1 MLPPRLLL
9 TALVI
14 GSAASMLTA
23 CQSTTASSKSAAS
36 PDAVA
41 SKEVRQ
47 TNSSDFAA
55 DTHRTYNP
63 QTGDFEQNPPWGKR
77 SNKTE

>member
-9 TALVI
+9 TALII
-14 GSAASMLTA
+14 GSAASLLTA
-23 CQSTTASSKSAAS
+23 CQSTTASRSHTTSS
-36 PDAVA
+36 DAVA
-41 SKEVRQ
+41 SKEVQ
-47 TNSSDFAA
+47 PTNSSDFAA